1 MITLIDGNSLLFRAF
16 YGLHASLSRSDGTP
30 INAVYGLCNMIL
42 PILNK
47 ANEKDYFICVFDA
60 SKHTFRTDLYKEYK
74 ANRQETPKELLMQ
87 KELSR
92 NLFKSFGIPVLEIK
106 EVEADDVI
114 ATLVKK
120 YSRNFEIRIITS
132 DKDLMQLVSSDV
144 FLYDTLKEKEIRE
157 REVIEKF
164 GVKPSSWCFRNRS

>member
-1 MITLIDGNSLLFRAF
+1 
-16 YGLHASLSRSDGTP
+16 
-30 INAVYGLCNMIL
+30 
-42 PILNK
+42 
-47 ANEKDYFICVFDA
+47 
-60 SKHTFRTDLYKEYK
+60 
-74 ANRQETPKELLMQ
+74 MQ

-120 YSRNFEIRIITS
+120 YSKDFEIRIITS
-132 DKDLMQLVSSDV
+132 DKDLMQLVSYNV

-157 REVIEKF
+157 KEVIEK
-164 GVKPSSWCFRNRS
+164 VLNTKCFEGKSFFEIYEDIEIINWA

>member
-16 YGLHASLSRSDGTP
+16 YGLHTSLSRSDGTP
-30 INAVYGLCNMIL
+30 VNAVYGLCNMIL

-47 ANEKDYFICVFDA
+47 ANSEDSFICIFDA
-60 SKHTFRTDLYKEYK
+60 SKYTFRTEIYKEYK
-74 ANRQETPKELLMQ
+74 ANRQETPKELLSQ

-120 YSRNFEIRIITS
+120 YSKDFEIRIITS
-132 DKDLMQLVSSDV
+132 DKDLMQLVSYNV

-157 REVIEKF
+157 QNNI
-164 GVKPSSWCFRNRS
+164 